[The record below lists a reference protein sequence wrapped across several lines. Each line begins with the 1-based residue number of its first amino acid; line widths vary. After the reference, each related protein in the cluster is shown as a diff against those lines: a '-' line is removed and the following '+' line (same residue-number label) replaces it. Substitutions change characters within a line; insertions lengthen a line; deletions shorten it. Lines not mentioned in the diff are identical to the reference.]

1 MTKFVIGDKE
11 KSYQTE
17 KDLGILV
24 GKKIGDKFNG
34 DVIGLNGYVLEITGG
49 SDKDGF
55 PMRKDIEGVVRK
67 KLLIT
72 RGVGFRAK
80 KGIRQR
86 RSLRGGIVGQDIAQ
100 VNCKVIQSG
109 EKKLDEL
116 FPKTEKKEEGKK
128 KS

>member
-55 PMRKDIEGVVRK
+55 PMWKDIEGIARK
-67 KLLIT
+67 KIILT
-72 RGVGFRAK
+72 RGIGYKAK
-80 KGIRQR
+80 KGQRKRKSIRGNTL
-86 RSLRGGIVGQDIAQ
+86 SQDIAQ
-100 VNCKVIQSG
+100 ISCKVIQKG
-109 EKKLDEL
+109 EKALEEL
-116 FPKTEKKEEGKK
+116 FPKTEKKEEKK
-128 KS
+128 KK